1 MRVAIG
7 QINATVGDIEGNY
20 SKIVDYIDRGK
31 SQADIIVFPE
41 LSLTGYPPQD
51 LLLQDSFIS
60 KAKTF
65 LDKIISRKNGVV
77 VIVGSIRKEGEKM
90 FNSAFVIS
98 DNAELQYIDKTLLP
112 TYDVFDE
119 RRYFSESIKNKV
131 VKVDGLGGV
140 CTLGIQICEDLWD
153 DDYDRKVSDVLNE
166 MGADIFINISASP
179 YYINKKTERIKLV
192 SSKVSAYGKPFIYVN
207 MVGAQDELIFD
218 GSSFCINSDGQL
230 IGICN
235 SFDEDLLA
243 IDTEKK
249 ESVEVEPYDKCYELF
264 SGLSLGIS
272 DYFRKSNHS
281 KAVIGLS
288 GGIDSSLTASIAAES
303 IGPDNILGVFM
314 PTKFSS
320 SASREDARKL
330 ADALGISFHEIDIDG
345 LYEAISS
352 TISKVVGES
361 LNDIAEQNIQS
372 RIRGMILMTLSNQHN
387 GLVLNTGNK
396 TELALGYCTIYGD
409 MVGSISVIGDLNK
422 IEVYELSRWINS
434 NYGSPIPN
442 RVLTRKP
449 SAELKE
455 NQEDPFD
462 YDAISPLIDKIVGL
476 EPDLINGAYP
486 ENIIQDTVGKV
497 ARSEY
502 KRRQAPI
509 AIKVSR
515 KAFGRGRRFPII
527 NGYRND

>member
-179 YYINKKTERIKLV
+179 YYINKK
-192 SSKVSAYGKPFIYVN
+192 N
-207 MVGAQDELIFD
+207 
-218 GSSFCINSDGQL
+218 
-230 IGICN
+230 
-235 SFDEDLLA
+235 
-243 IDTEKK
+243 
-249 ESVEVEPYDKCYELF
+249 
-264 SGLSLGIS
+264 
-272 DYFRKSNHS
+272 RKN
-281 KAVIGLS
+281 
-288 GGIDSSLTASIAAES
+288 
-303 IGPDNILGVFM
+303 
-314 PTKFSS
+314 
-320 SASREDARKL
+320 
-330 ADALGISFHEIDIDG
+330 
-345 LYEAISS
+345 
-352 TISKVVGES
+352 
-361 LNDIAEQNIQS
+361 
-372 RIRGMILMTLSNQHN
+372 
-387 GLVLNTGNK
+387 
-396 TELALGYCTIYGD
+396 
-409 MVGSISVIGDLNK
+409 
-422 IEVYELSRWINS
+422 
-434 NYGSPIPN
+434 
-442 RVLTRKP
+442 
-449 SAELKE
+449 
-455 NQEDPFD
+455 
-462 YDAISPLIDKIVGL
+462 
-476 EPDLINGAYP
+476 
-486 ENIIQDTVGKV
+486 
-497 ARSEY
+497 
-502 KRRQAPI
+502 
-509 AIKVSR
+509 
-515 KAFGRGRRFPII
+515 
-527 NGYRND
+527 